1 MERKINQIGIVVKD
15 VAKSAEF
22 YQRTFGVAFQV
33 IDRPNETCQLHGKES
48 SFRIKTALGNTAG
61 LQIELIQ
68 ILEGRTAH
76 VEFMEAHG
84 EGIHHFGIYVEDIEA
99 EIEACAREGIELI
112 SRGEFLSV
120 KWAYVDSAK
129 AAGAIM
135 EFIEM
140 PKPRARKPKKD
151 IATALKI
158 D

>member
-15 VAKSAEF
+15 IAKSAEF
-22 YQRTFGVAFQV
+22 YQHTLGVAFQV
-33 IDRPNETCQLHGKES
+33 IDRPKETCQLHGKET
-48 SFRIKTALGNTAG
+48 SFRIKTALGNAAG

-84 EGIHHFGIYVEDIEA
+84 EGIHHFGIYVEDLEK
-99 EIEACAREGIELI
+99 EIEACAREGIDLI
-112 SRGEFLSV
+112 SRGEFLGV
-120 KWAYVDSAK
+120 KWAYVDSTK
-129 AAGAIM
+129 VAGAIM

-151 IATALKI
+151 TVPAP
-158 D
+158 